1 MAEQNATF
9 VMSITFLLRRDFGAI
24 AKVAHSKGTHYF
36 EIENNIL
43 AIPFFDYDSNSI
55 SMRMKLIM

>member
-36 EIENNIL
+36 EIENNISVYL
-43 AIPFFDYDSNSI
+43 I
-55 SMRMKLIM
+55 LIMIQIVSVCG